1 MEPRIVGITRSGGVM
16 RSVKHSRS
24 SARFLGG
31 LMAMVFTI
39 VFLAATASSTR
50 GGDHAWGS
58 IFHTHFG
65 HEEVPPGQIA
75 TLNGGAWYWM
85 RSPEQ
90 EKTVVMNLF
99 NRYCIRCHGVDGRG
113 VWDIPGI
120 PDFTDVRWQNYRSD
134 ADIVRIIIEGRGAVM
149 PQFRGALA
157 LDEAWGLAHYL
168 RTFRARDADVQAG
181 APQSSRTA
189 RRRPA
194 PPRLRR
200 HRRHPPVR
208 RPRRPLRLP
217 RPVVRSFPRPSRSAI
232 PRAPLPA
239 ERIAVDRE
247 IQTIVACLPQPGRF
261 LGGTGPGFLLPHDP
275 GGTEDSRS
283 S

>member
-1 MEPRIVGITRSGGVM
+1 M
-16 RSVKHSRS
+16 RSSKNSRC

-31 LMAMVFTI
+31 LVAMVFTI

-50 GGDHAWGS
+50 GGDHPWGS

-65 HEEVPPGQIA
+65 HEEVPPGQIS

-120 PDFTDVRWQNYRSD
+120 PDFTDVRWQRYRSD
-134 ADIVRIIIEGRGAVM
+134 AEIVRIIIEGRGAVM

-157 LDEAWGLAHYL
+157 LDEAWGLARYL
-168 RTFRARDADVQAG
+168 RSFVPGTQMSKPVLRNPPGQTAPASPAGPSGATGAAPKAAAG
-181 APQSSRTA
+181 AAGAGSSN
-189 RRRPA
+189 
-194 PPRLRR
+194 RLIIP
-200 HRRHPPVR
+200 PPVT
-208 RPRRPLRLP
+208 LRNSTSP
-217 RPVVRSFPRPSRSAI
+217 FAR
-232 PRAPLPA
+232 
-239 ERIAVDRE
+239 
-247 IQTIVACLPQPGRF
+247 
-261 LGGTGPGFLLPHDP
+261 
-275 GGTEDSRS
+275 
-283 S
+283 